1 MKEKDC
7 NLVKDLLP
15 NYIDRV
21 TSDETNIFVVEHLK
35 NCERCRK
42 SFENMSE
49 EMKVDNK
56 SKDNKKINIFR
67 KVNNKIRLLKTIIFV
82 TLFIFLIIFVRKVFI
97 INNIEN
103 MSSKANYNC
112 YSKIMVETT
121 EKYTSKI
128 EYYQNNDNFIKI
140 NTKINEKG
148 VYKVISYKLNG
159 TEDLKI
165 FDNNIENQNVN
176 KTSIEKDVQ
185 YQFLN
190 KSFFGNIGLALSFGS
205 VKDIKLHNK
214 PCYLLN
220 VENYL
225 NFIDKETGL
234 TIKEINMDNNSVIN
248 YKYTF
253 GDITDEKI
261 ENLINNLKL

>member
-1 MKEKDC
+1 MKIKDC
-7 NLVKDLLP
+7 SLVRDLLP
-15 NYIDRV
+15 NYIDKV
-21 TSDETNIFVVEHLK
+21 TSSETNVFIEEHLK
-35 NCERCRK
+35 NCEECRK

-49 EMKVDNK
+49 KMEVNYE
-56 SKDNKKINIFR
+56 SKENKKINIFR
-67 KVNNKIRLLKTIIFV
+67 KVNKKIRILKTIIIIII
-82 TLFIFLIIFVRKVFI
+82 LILIIIFVRNIAI

-103 MSSKANYNC
+103 MASKVNYNN
-112 YSKIMVETT
+112 YSKIMIETT
-121 EKYTSKI
+121 EKYISKT

-140 NTKINEKG
+140 NTKMNEEG
-148 VYKVISYKLNG
+148 ISKVISYRING
-159 TEDLKI
+159 QEDMRI
-165 FDNNIENQNVN
+165 FDNGVENQDIN

-190 KSFFGNIGLALSFGS
+190 KSFFGNIGIALSFGS
-205 VKDIKLHNK
+205 VKNITLYNK

-220 VENYL
+220 VDNYL

-234 TIKEINMDNNSVIN
+234 TIKEININNNSVID

-261 ENLINNLKL
+261 EDLINNL

>member
-1 MKEKDC
+1 MQNKDC

-15 NYIDRV
+15 NYIDKV
-21 TSDETNIFVVEHLK
+21 TSNETNIFMEEHLK
-35 NCERCRK
+35 NCDECRK
-42 SFENMSE
+42 SFENMLE
-49 EMKVDNK
+49 EIKTDYKSDN
-56 SKDNKKINIFR
+56 NKKINIFR
-67 KVNNKIRLLKTIIFV
+67 KVNNKIMLLKTII
-82 TLFIFLIIFVRKVFI
+82 LIIILILIIIFIRKLAI

-103 MSSKANYNC
+103 IASKTDYNN

-121 EKYTSKI
+121 EKYISKT

-140 NTKINEKG
+140 YTKIHKEG
-148 VYKVISYKLNG
+148 VSKTISYRFNG
-159 TEDLKI
+159 KEDI
-165 FDNNIENQNVN
+165 RMFDNDIESQNVI

-190 KSFFGNIGLALSFGS
+190 KSFWGNIGLALSVGS
-205 VKDIKLHNK
+205 VKNVTLYNK
-214 PCYLLN
+214 QCYLLN
-220 VENYL
+220 IGKYL

-234 TIKEINMDNNSVIN
+234 TIKEININNNSVID

-261 ENLINNLKL
+261 ENFIDSL

>member
-1 MKEKDC
+1 MKNKDC

-15 NYIDRV
+15 NYIDKL
-21 TSDETNIFVVEHLK
+21 TNSETNTFIEEHLK
-35 NCERCRK
+35 NCDACRK

-49 EMKVDNK
+49 EMKVDYK
-56 SKDNKKINIFR
+56 SKENKKINIFK
-67 KVNNKIRLLKTIIFV
+67 KVNNKIRILKTIIFIII
-82 TLFIFLIIFVRKVFI
+82 FIIIIIFVRKIVI

-103 MSSKANYNC
+103 KASKANYNN
-112 YSKIMVETT
+112 YSKIMIETT
-121 EKYTSKI
+121 ENYISRT

-140 NTKINEKG
+140 NTKINEEG
-148 VYKVISYKLNG
+148 VSKVISYKLNG
-159 TEDLKI
+159 KEDIKM
-165 FDNNIENQNVN
+165 FDNGVENQNIN

-190 KSFFGNIGLALSFGS
+190 KSFWGNIGLALSFGS
-205 VKDIKLHNK
+205 VNDITLYNK

-220 VENYL
+220 VDNYL

-234 TIKEINMDNNSVIN
+234 TIKEININNNSVID

-253 GDITDEKI
+253 GDISDEKI
-261 ENLINNLKL
+261 ENLINNL